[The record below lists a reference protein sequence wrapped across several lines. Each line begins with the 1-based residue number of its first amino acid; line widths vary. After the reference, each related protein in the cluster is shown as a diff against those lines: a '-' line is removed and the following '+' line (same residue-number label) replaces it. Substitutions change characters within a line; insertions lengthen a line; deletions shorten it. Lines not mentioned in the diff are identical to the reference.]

1 MKLSRRI
8 VVISALLV
16 AAATAAA
23 GTWALAGGPRFA
35 TEPTAI
41 NIGATPITT
50 FDNGDP
56 TRVRFG
62 ALEFRGGLV
71 LTSDFAAFGGIS
83 GLQIEPD
90 GAHILAVTDNGSWL
104 KARIVYRN
112 GRPDGLADAEMA
124 PLLAANGKPLASQH
138 KYDSESLTRIGDNF
152 YVGIERVEKIV
163 RFAVKD
169 ALGARGTQIATPPD
183 FKTFKFNKSLE
194 CLTSPP
200 QGEPYAGKLIAVA
213 EESLDVAGNLR
224 SFVLDPASRDA
235 AGTLRFTVKRSDD
248 FDVSDCTILPPGD
261 LLLLERSFSP
271 LKGVAMRIRRVPVA
285 AIKEGAVVDGP
296 VLIKA
301 DLGYQIDNME
311 GMAIHRNEAGETI
324 ITLVSDDNFSAIQR
338 NILLQF
344 ALVE

>member
-1 MKLSRRI
+1 MRLLRRRRI
-8 VVISALLV
+8 I
-16 AAATAAA
+16 AAAILIIAATAA

-41 NIGATPITT
+41 TISATPITA
-50 FDNGDP
+50 FDNSDP
-56 TRVRFG
+56 TRVRFS
-62 ALEFRGGLV
+62 ALEFRGGLA

-83 GLQIEPD
+83 ALHMEPD
-90 GAHILAVTDNGSWL
+90 GAHFLAVTDNGSWL
-104 KARIVYRN
+104 KARIVYRD
-112 GRPDGLADAEMA
+112 GRPVGLADAEMA

-169 ALGARGTQIATPPD
+169 GLASRGKQIATPPD
-183 FKTFKFNKSLE
+183 FKTFKYNKSLE
-194 CLTSPP
+194 CLASPP
-200 QGEPYAGKLIAVA
+200 QGQPYAGKLVAVT
-213 EESLDVAGNLR
+213 EESLDAAGNHR

-271 LKGVAMRIRRVPVA
+271 LKGVAMRIRRIPVS
-285 AIKEGAVVDGP
+285 AIKEGALVDGP

-311 GMAIHRNEAGETI
+311 GIAVHRNDAGETI
-324 ITLVSDDNFSAIQR
+324 VTLVSDDNFSAIQR